1 MSKIL
6 KCDKHYHDRMN
17 NPDNKVK
24 VDFVP
29 TERKVLTRKQV
40 YDDKTGRYS
49 YKTEFTTY
57 DPVEKLENYRV
68 SDFSI
73 STLNALGVKLDS
85 VQFSQSK
92 MAHVEN
98 ATRQISNIESQLQN
112 NPTNN

>member
-6 KCDKHYHDRMN
+6 KCDKHYHDRMT
-17 NPDNKVK
+17 NPANKVK
-24 VDFVP
+24 VDFVH
-29 TERKVLTRKQV
+29 TERKVLSRKQV
-40 YDDKTGRYS
+40 YDEKTGRYS
-49 YKTEFTTY
+49 YKSEFKTY
-57 DPVEKLENYRV
+57 NPVEQLEKYKV

-85 VQFSQSK
+85 VQMSQSK

-112 NPTNN
+112 NPTNS